1 MDFIS
6 SNNSINIEEVSSCR
20 YDFTTTPFSLV
31 TADTA
36 TVDLSGLGTTG
47 SPLSAAVK
55 LSTNVKNL
63 LTADGTGILF
73 NSDLLAGFMNGIK
86 VSATDAVPKLY
97 MEDVIQA
104 GDNITINKITTLG
117 GEKLVINATNGS
129 FTLVYA
135 DTSTIDLAGT
145 GIVGDPLLASV
156 KISTTA
162 GNALTSNS
170 TGLYVPTPS
179 YTGESTL
186 ITADSSTLAFST
198 SGTAGHSLTGSVKI
212 SNTAGNTL
220 VINGN
225 GLYVPTPSFTQDTLI
240 ASDSNSIDFTT
251 TGPNG
256 HNLTGNVKI
265 SPDSGNSVEIRSN
278 GLFAAGLTNTPI
290 TVAASDSIEILT
302 SGTDN
307 HTLTPSLKI
316 SAISGNQA
324 SVVSDGL
331 YVPQPTFLQ
340 DPLTTTDSTT
350 IDFTTSGT
358 SGHNLTASVKLSG
371 DAGNI
376 LEARAGGLYATGGGG
391 TPISGTTNYIAKF
404 ATSSTLGNSLLY
416 DDGTKVVI
424 GGTSGSSLFNVVG
437 QGSIINNT
445 TYSSGTATGLGV
457 AATTTF
463 SGTLPSSSVSFS
475 SQIGSFH
482 SVFNGNTTVAGDTP
496 FGSILAV
503 STISFSSTGTVT
515 MATGSGGIS
524 TASSLNVASFDTG
537 SINGTVTK
545 SAGIQINGIFRV
557 AGSTSTIT
565 RTDHYQLLINGT
577 DQFGST
583 TITNRWGIYQV
594 GAVDTNYF
602 AGRMILDNL
611 PVYADNS
618 AASLLPTGTIYR
630 TSTGELRVKY

>member
-31 TADTA
+31 TADTS

-186 ITADSSTLAFST
+186 VTADSSTLAFST

-340 DPLTTTDSTT
+340 DPLTTVDSTT

-358 SGHNLTASVKLSG
+358 SGHTLTGAVKISS

-376 LEARAGGLYATGGGG
+376 IEARAGGLFAQATGS
-391 TPISGTTNYIAKF
+391 TISGTSNYVAKF
-404 ATSSTLGNSLLY
+404 ATSSTLGDSLIY
-416 DDGTKVVI
+416 DDGAKVVI

-437 QGSIINNT
+437 QGSIINTT

-482 SVFNGNTTVAGDTP
+482 SVFNGNTTIAGDTP

-515 MATGSGGIS
+515 MAIGSGGIS

-537 SINGTVTK
+537 TVNGTVTK
-545 SAGIQINGIFRV
+545 TAGIQINGIFRV
-557 AGSTSTIT
+557 SGSTSTIT

-618 AASLLPTGTIYR
+618 AASILPTGTIYR